1 MPKLCDDGGYVIDC
15 AGNSFPACQPPHEQ
29 DFEAPSSYDTY
40 DEQSLARMKFEKG
53 PDGSWNRKVERPV
66 PQPAVEEEA
75 EIGEMEGGMT
85 FEAMHTA
92 GTSSQPSSTDPPH
105 AHTSP
110 HQAPYGPSQAWMDL
124 GAQISSL
131 GARIEELAIVKDMRF
146 HSMEDRMDHYQTGF
160 TEQFQC
166 MQQRFQSIEDR
177 MDRELPLRIS
187 SGGLIA
193 G

>member
-1 MPKLCDDGGYVIDC
+1 MPKVCEDGSLQDC
-15 AGNSFPACQPPHEQ
+15 AGNFFSALQPPHVKRPPGRPRQREQ

-40 DEQSLARMKFEKG
+40 DEQSLAHMKFEKG
-53 PDGSWNRKVERPV
+53 PDGLWIRKVERPV

-85 FEAMHTA
+85 SEAMHTA
-92 GTSSQPSSTDPPH
+92 GTSSHPSFTDPPH

-131 GARIEELAIVKDMRF
+131 GAQIEELAVVKDMRF
-146 HSMEDRMDHYQTGF
+146 YSMEDRMDHYQTGF

-166 MQQRFQSIEDR
+166 MQQRLQSIEDR
-177 MDRELPLRIS
+177 IDQ
-187 SGGLIA
+187 
-193 G
+193 